1 MVKYEYA
8 WQKLYVALR
17 CLASAGSIKERLVKA
32 WRSGIYR
39 LVDHLADRNLAV
51 ELTAIREALTART
64 DPDSGK
70 GSVAAT
76 VAQMSEDEACGW
88 SMRIVDLA
96 VDITRRSSA

>member
-17 CLASAGSIKERLVKA
+17 CLAGTGTIKERLIKA
-32 WRSGIYR
+32 WRSGIDR
-39 LVDHLADRNLAV
+39 LVDHPPDKSLAA
-51 ELTAIREALTART
+51 ELTAIRDALTART
-64 DPDSGK
+64 DPESGK

-76 VAQMSEDEACGW
+76 VDQMSAEEARSW

-96 VDITRRSSA
+96 LDITRRSAV